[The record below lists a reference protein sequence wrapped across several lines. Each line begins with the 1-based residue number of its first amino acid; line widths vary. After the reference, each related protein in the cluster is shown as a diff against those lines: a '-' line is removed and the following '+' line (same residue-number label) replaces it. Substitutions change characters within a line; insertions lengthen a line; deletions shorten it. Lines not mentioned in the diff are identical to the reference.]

1 MIRAATT
8 DKENATNKPP
18 SSPFGRGGL
27 KRTGAALESNRT
39 SPRAMKLGQQ
49 KQSSSNSGLGAI
61 SEFGN
66 SNSADT
72 EADFLAK
79 ERMDEAAKAGTR
91 WTLEDFEIGEFL
103 LTLIEYNIL

>member
-1 MIRAATT
+1 
-8 DKENATNKPP
+8 
-18 SSPFGRGGL
+18 
-27 KRTGAALESNRT
+27 
-39 SPRAMKLGQQ
+39 MKLGQQ

-66 SNSADT
+66 SNNADT